1 MSDIRAESSPLKPQY
16 FVTRQNG
23 AMVPLIAMDELP
35 YHVQIKNLSRSL
47 SAWDTAGM
55 TGVGVASSRHEH
67 YVVGGMNNTK
77 PATVEPPQPK
87 QPSLETTTLPIR
99 PVPILAIPK
108 VKSSRDWKGPDRES
122 IVEEGRAYGVEDQAA
137 LEVDTPVSQLSLIDF
152 DVPID
157 SPTPTTTSATTSL
170 ESNTTKVART
180 YGKKTH
186 CAYWMRK
193 GECDFAQTGCI
204 YKHEMPTDLA
214 GLHAVGLQDLPKWY
228 RERYGKG
235 SMLVGGGNSK
245 LSHGIHDL
253 NWRRGPG
260 AQEVSRTPSR
270 QSLSSQRY
278 STASTS
284 SSTSRFHRKRKGENH
299 ITKDLVDD
307 YVEVV
312 DDEDDKLTNL
322 AQDKQELIR
331 RHEEALNA
339 AALKRD
345 EEAFRK
351 GHLQSMTGWAHASLR
366 PVYSRRGRL
375 ARPRREAKD
384 GKNDAIV
391 KLASG
396 SALSGPST
404 QCKPGSVDREA
415 KGVSIGSSK

>member
-35 YHVQIKNLSRSL
+35 HHVQIKNLSRSL

-77 PATVEPPQPK
+77 PVIVELPQPK
-87 QPSLETTTLPIR
+87 QPSVETITLPIR
-99 PVPILAIPK
+99 PVPILAKPK
-108 VKSSRDWKGPDRES
+108 AKSSRDWKGPVRES
-122 IVEEGRAYGVEDQAA
+122 IMEEGRAYGVEDQAA
-137 LEVDTPVSQLSLIDF
+137 SEVDTPVSQLSLIDF

-157 SPTPTTTSATTSL
+157 SPTPTNTSATTSL
-170 ESNTTKVART
+170 GSNTTKVART
-180 YGKKTH
+180 HGKKTH

-253 NWRRGPG
+253 NWRRG
-260 AQEVSRTPSR
+260 ARAEEVSRTPSR
-270 QSLSSQRY
+270 QSVSSQRY
-278 STASTS
+278 STASAS
-284 SSTSRFHRKRKGENH
+284 SSSRFHQKRKGESH
-299 ITKDLVDD
+299 VTQDLVDE

-312 DDEDDKLTNL
+312 NDEDDQLSSP
-322 AQDKQELIR
+322 AQAKQELIR
-331 RHEEALNA
+331 RHEEALSA
-339 AALKRD
+339 AAMKRD
-345 EEAFRK
+345 EEGFRK

-366 PVYSRRGRL
+366 PVYSRRGRA

-384 GKNDAIV
+384 GKNDAIG

-396 SALSGPST
+396 SALSGSST
-404 QCKPGSVDREA
+404 QGKPGFVEREA